1 MFGWDLN
8 PESSSSE
15 PVSLRTFKVL
25 SIISILVL
33 NLGNGWKGKAKYFEV
48 PRMPRL
54 RIFSLSEKL
63 MKNYWK
69 QKCALETMPWEW
81 YRRSMGTREP
91 VGRIRVR
98 RLMVQPV
105 NHSPYF
111 RNLIT
116 VQNCMFVHISLIMAA
131 EWRKVHFMNLLRT
144 NLGQK
149 LSNSILEI
157 PISDISK
164 WKLPEVFISKDDYS
178 CSPQQLSACGHR

>member
-63 MKNYWK
+63 MKNY
-69 QKCALETMPWEW
+69 
-81 YRRSMGTREP
+81 
-91 VGRIRVR
+91 
-98 RLMVQPV
+98 
-105 NHSPYF
+105 
-111 RNLIT
+111 
-116 VQNCMFVHISLIMAA
+116 
-131 EWRKVHFMNLLRT
+131 
-144 NLGQK
+144 
-149 LSNSILEI
+149 
-157 PISDISK
+157 
-164 WKLPEVFISKDDYS
+164 
-178 CSPQQLSACGHR
+178 